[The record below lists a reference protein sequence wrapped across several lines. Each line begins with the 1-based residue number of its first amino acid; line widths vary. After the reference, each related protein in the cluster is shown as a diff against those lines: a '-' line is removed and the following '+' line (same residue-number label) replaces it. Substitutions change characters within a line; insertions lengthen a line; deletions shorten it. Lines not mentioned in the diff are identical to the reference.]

1 LMKALRSDLS
11 RGPSGPTLL
20 AEVAGRVPSA
30 DSGDAVVVA
39 VNGTV
44 VGVSPLYEDDD
55 GANSF
60 VVLLPDG
67 ALDPDRNEVRIGLL
81 RAGQTAPTEM
91 EPVDVG

>member
-1 LMKALRSDLS
+1 MPTTPA
-11 RGPSGPTLL
+11 PTLL

-30 DSGDAVVVA
+30 DSGDSVVVA

-60 VVLLPDG
+60 VVLLPDH

-81 RAGQTAPTEM
+81 RAGQTGPTEM
-91 EPVDVG
+91 EAVDVG